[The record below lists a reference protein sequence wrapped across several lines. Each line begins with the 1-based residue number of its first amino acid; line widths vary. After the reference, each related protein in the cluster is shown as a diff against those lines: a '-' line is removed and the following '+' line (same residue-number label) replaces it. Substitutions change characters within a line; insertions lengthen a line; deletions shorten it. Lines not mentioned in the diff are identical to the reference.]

1 MRHDSEMSMT
11 SLAKLYEALKTRY
24 YWFSDDEEIRRMDMD
39 EEFLEPYKL
48 LGSEVEKVAYMLG
61 DRDVI

>member
-1 MRHDSEMSMT
+1 MSMS
-11 SLAKLYEALKTRY
+11 SLARLYEAFKTRY
-24 YWFSDDEEIRRMDMD
+24 YWFSDNEEIRRMDMD

-48 LGSEVEKVAYMLG
+48 LGREVEKVADMLG

>member
-1 MRHDSEMSMT
+1 
-11 SLAKLYEALKTRY
+11 
-24 YWFSDDEEIRRMDMD
+24 MDMD

-48 LGSEVEKVAYMLG
+48 LGREVEKVADMLG